1 MIVGNARNKRIPLKG
16 EKQKRERRLDGRSLI
31 LFDAVPRLEQHN
43 TKAIT
48 CCPGERN
55 IQVDLLLTIVLS
67 VKSRDPGFGS
77 SERSRPVELNARTAI
92 YRYWDRPLASVRAVE
107 PLIRF

>member
-1 MIVGNARNKRIPLKG
+1 MIVGNARNERTPLKG
-16 EKQKRERRLDGRSLI
+16 EKQKRERSRDGRSLI

-48 CCPGERN
+48 RCPGERN

-67 VKSRDPGFGS
+67 VKSRDQGFGS
-77 SERSRPVELNARTAI
+77 SERSKPVELNARTAI
-92 YRYWDRPLASVRAVE
+92 YRYWGRPLASARAVE
-107 PLIRF
+107 PLISF